1 MYRMLYNDRFLFDPF
16 DETRIV
22 SSASITTNVN
32 AASYLDFTIAAN
44 HPLYNEIEQRSGT
57 ITLYSDNEKLF
68 QGQITA
74 IDMDMDGNKS
84 VTCSSALDW
93 LKDVQL
99 RPYSTDQ
106 AECDEYEFKLDKA
119 PDALDAYFQWLIDQ
133 YNAQNKDGRYFT
145 INVNQAADL
154 TRQSIVYFAST
165 SPRSVADA
173 IEDDILKTFGGY
185 LVLRYEDD
193 KLILDL
199 YSDIHEMNEQI
210 IDYGENIL
218 DISRNESTDDQ
229 YTAVYPIGAT
239 PQYTAKQQQYHDEKD
254 AYDEYMKQREAT
266 EKAAIENLKKEEEA
280 EQKRINGMPKGKAK
294 ANAQAALKHRKEQR
308 QAREQKFSDE
318 TKSLQDAQ
326 KIKDD
331 KNSADKT
338 KPNPITIESLDN
350 GGYEGDLD
358 IFKEG
363 DVVYSVSYVARY
375 GYKEFVYSETDVDD
389 KNELLKLAVAKLKTL
404 MAPSLTIDVRAVDQ
418 ALYNPKHTHLFAGQ
432 AVRVRSKPHGVDE
445 FMMVSSIDLDLID
458 PSQTTATLGVA
469 YDTLTGQQSSFLR
482 NLNSQIVASVDAVDK
497 LGEDVKVTEITLG
510 RVETV
515 VDNVAADNELIVN
528 TVGDYKWMTD
538 TAWGKAE
545 DAQESADEANRGV
558 TDTNVRID
566 NIKMETDERIDGM
579 ETDISGIQDGI
590 NDAKAEIVTIKE
602 NAEQIRQDAQ
612 AGIDE
617 AKQQAED
624 IRTEANSAIDTVKTD
639 LAATEAKAEQARQN
653 ASSALGGLSSA
664 NSQING
670 LRIDVNRQ
678 QANITNIDGEIVGV
692 KDTIS
697 GVAETANSALTVAT
711 TNTNAINEQ
720 STRIDTAYSDI
731 EATRTSVSE
740 VKQTAD
746 GLKVNLET
754 NYLDKDA
761 LGANYASKA
770 ELTATSE
777 SITSTVEKTYAT
789 KSALEGLQNIADA
802 AIETW
807 SGRAVPTTSNAPAST
822 WTTNALKKQ
831 HSGDIYYDMTTGKS
845 YRWGSADGKVYSWSM
860 IADSDI
866 TKAIA
871 DAAKAQ
877 QTANGAKQDVVNLSN
892 DVKATYTSKS
902 EFKQTS
908 DEIKASVNEVASVN
922 ETNTRKIAEV
932 SVKADGISAK
942 VEEQAETINGHTT
955 TIGQLSVK
963 ADGLQT
969 KFEQVSDDL
978 GHVRGSISGL
988 INPNFTDGDYGWIH
1002 NGASFRVS
1010 TYDASLNGPYLVGEN
1025 FSENGTYELINKGLL
1040 SLTPGHKYR
1049 ISILMYV
1056 STDIL
1061 RDNRLSLRFIKTY
1074 SPYVDYPNTVAYI
1087 NTVDITNN
1095 QFVTYSR
1102 EITCPD
1108 KVTQGYFRLA
1118 AITKAGSN
1126 SYISVKSVDIVDIT
1140 EGSAALTKTSELE
1153 QNINGFKQ
1161 TVSETYTTK
1170 DEFNNL
1176 QIGGR
1181 NLLLNTKT
1189 SKQVVGNNG
1198 TNQGVT
1204 LYNLSTYSWAH
1215 LDPGEY
1221 TISADIFYEGT
1232 ISGKFAFQR
1241 DNKPWGFT
1249 PAAGKN
1255 FADIPFFTTDGKR
1268 KAHVEFCVT
1277 NAYDGASKGLAVRF
1291 DNVQGTVTFSN
1302 MKLEKGNKATTWSPA
1317 PEDMLDAATASTTYT
1332 TKSEFTQ
1339 TAKEIK
1345 ASVNEVAS
1353 ANEANTKTISTLSLK
1368 ANKFETDIKQ
1378 VTEQATAI
1386 ADRTTTL
1393 EQDLGGF
1400 KQTVKGTYIT
1410 KTDAEKNLVDAI
1422 NDIQIGGSNM
1432 LLDTQKFGQANPN
1445 NVDDAYGRLINI
1457 NAATSTG
1464 STNMENTKYANGFV
1478 WRGIP
1483 SSNTTNNP
1491 DGARYQVTVKPGG
1504 VYTFSF
1510 EAFTTTGFWVYFYG
1524 PNGYIK
1530 VKKTICST
1538 GTPLNATNGNGA
1550 VQFNSTGAKWAHHEI
1565 TWELDSTGSTNLKYV
1580 LFRRVG
1586 STGYTTFIA
1595 PKLEEGNKATEWSPS
1610 PFDTLYAS
1618 TITSTYAPKTMVE
1631 QTEDRITSTA
1641 EAKYATKTQLSD
1653 EMRQS
1658 LKTFELRGRQ
1668 DGNYWLKLGRVTM
1681 AQQGKD
1687 FHIDYTGGR
1696 GFNGNTSQNSQLE
1709 IHVRSSNGGG
1719 NLFAVTLNRLLNAD
1733 MYTVKAFAIDATH
1746 IDLYMTGG
1754 GQYSTGTMAYYGQ
1767 YSDFSGAAQIDD
1779 ISTAEG
1785 TELTV
1790 LEQSLSTKS
1799 YVKQTAESVSI
1810 DVVEDFK
1817 DGKHGDKLTTQSNLT
1832 ALKDEINLGVKK
1844 QYADLSDQI
1853 KLANSDN
1860 AVGKNFSFESNNF
1873 DGWAS
1878 NDNWTIGSNGA
1889 HTGRYYAQTTIP
1901 ANSNGNQ
1908 LISMGSIAAEYGHTY
1923 KLEYWVKKK
1932 PNTQCR
1938 GIHRISYKRSGVW
1951 EDMPSDY
1958 PTTMFL
1964 DENGTTNITSGR
1976 DYFDVT
1982 DSWMKVTTYIIP
1994 PSNVTDIRVRIIGNN
2009 PGSAETVYAV
2019 DDVSLTDYSVA
2030 KTINKTM
2037 AGINVKADSIV
2048 QEVRND
2054 YATKDLVNRSI
2065 PGLKNPNFDVQKDG
2079 DYYTIAGW
2087 SVLGPWAETRLGN
2100 SSPVSSSEG
2109 GTYFIGKSGTTA
2121 GQTLELINQGYISAY
2136 PGMKVQISWWMFVD
2150 SNIIQN
2156 SNFSAGIIANNVVT
2170 RNLLNNYST
2179 GGWKYMTTTVEV
2191 PANVNQFRVRF
2202 GFVTTGTSGW
2212 LRLDSVSVTDVTEA
2226 KSAMG
2231 KANTA
2236 VSTLDAF
2243 KRTVENSYVTN
2254 DKLTKVQ
2261 TDWKQTTDGFE
2272 ASIKASSSSISVIN
2286 PGFET
2291 GDTTGWTTANFKNIS
2306 VSDGSI
2312 FQNTTHRFLGY
2323 RNGNNMPKMAN
2334 EGTITAR
2341 KNDYIKVSAR
2351 ILFLDGSN
2359 NSIGGSMRIGVKN
2372 SHSGVPYLGNMT
2384 IMSGGWN
2391 TVSYNARV
2399 TEDGTYSVWLD
2410 FPSTI
2415 AESTKILVDDVT
2427 MANETEAVHADSRIN
2442 ALETRIAMTSEG
2454 VRVGKIVNDKFQGGN
2469 VLMNANDGS
2478 FDVLNGDEV
2487 RNRFTSESIDL
2498 VKNDTGY
2505 QFSIKPFTRQGTG
2518 SVATTLRGANLIS
2531 QGVFALN
2538 SIPATPATVY
2548 VVVDSGNGK
2557 LPADNIPSWRVDS
2570 IKDSY
2575 FKPATIPFQASAKAY
2590 HDQFYANMDNGI
2602 PPSIEAFQY
2611 PVFRVAAIDGET
2623 TPSKRSLMI
2632 TAPGLYAIQG
2642 QFNAQKPSSNAIC
2655 DVVLKAKRYNE
2666 SDYVEVAF
2674 PYRFSEVSDPV
2685 GWTTKA
2691 SQTFYVHLDAGTR
2704 IIWQYVMTN
2713 GTFAIGGGNNFSIT
2727 RVPFSG
2733 LDMR

>member
-1 MYRMLYNDRFLFDPF
+1 MYRMLYNDSFLFDPF

-133 YNAQNKDGRYFT
+133 YNAQNKDDRYFT

-154 TRQSIVYFAST
+154 TRHSIVYFAST

-173 IEDDILKTFGGY
+173 IEQDILGTFGGY
-185 LVLRYEDD
+185 LVLRYDD
-193 KLILDL
+193 DQLILDL
-199 YSDIHEMNEQI
+199 YSDIHEMNEQV

-229 YTAVYPIGAT
+229 YTAVYPIGKT
-239 PQYTAKQQQYHDEKD
+239 PQYTAEQQKYHDEKA
-254 AYDEYMKQREAT
+254 AYDERMKQREET
-266 EKAAIENLKKEEEA
+266 EKAAINQLKKEEET
-280 EQKRINGMPKGKAK
+280 EQNRINGMPKGQAK
-294 ANAQAALKHRKEQR
+294 KNAQNALKQRKEQR
-308 QAREQKFSDE
+308 QAREKAFSDE
-318 TKSLQDAQ
+318 TKRLQDAQ

-404 MAPSLTIDVRAVDQ
+404 MAPVLTIDVRAVDQ

-497 LGEDVKVTEITLG
+497 LGEDIKVTEITLG

-545 DAQESADEANRGV
+545 DAQESADEANQGV

-566 NIKMETDERIDGM
+566 NIKMATDERIDGM
-579 ETDISGIQDGI
+579 ETDISGINTEI
-590 NDAKAEIVTIKE
+590 SNTKAEIVTIKE

-624 IRTEANSAIDTVKTD
+624 IRTEANTAIDTVKTD
-639 LAATEAKAEQARQN
+639 LAATEAKAELARKN
-653 ASSALGGLSSA
+653 ASTALGGLSSA
-664 NSQING
+664 NAQING
-670 LRIDVNRQ
+670 LRIDVNRHQ
-678 QANITNIDGEIVGV
+678 ENITNIDGEIVGV

-770 ELTATSE
+770 ELNATSE
-777 SITSTVEKTYAT
+777 SITSTVSKTYAT
-789 KSALEGLQNIADA
+789 KAALEGLQNIADA

-807 SGRAVPTTSNAPAST
+807 SGQTVPTASNAPAST
-822 WTTNALKKQ
+822 WTTDALKRQ

-845 YRWGSADGKVYSWSM
+845 YRWGSEDGKVYSWSM

-877 QTANGAKQDVVNLSN
+877 QTANGAKQDVTNLSN
-892 DVKATYTSKS
+892 NVKANYTSKS

-908 DEIKASVNEVASVN
+908 DEIKASVNEVASAN
-922 ETNTRKIAEV
+922 EANTQKIAEV

-942 VEEQAETINGHTT
+942 VAEQAETINGHAT

-969 KFEQVSDDL
+969 KFEQVSDASNMALQRSENLIIDGGFENPAYWSIDRPDYIQVDADGSHSGKNIL
-978 GHVRGSISGL
+978 HLTPRSGNGTIYLVHGYGSSVRKLIDVVPGRTYEASFWYKNSSTAAWDPSNTKFRIGNASGAFL
-988 INPNFTDGDYGWIH
+988 YDVKITDKSTPWKQLTGRFKVPDNVQQIELAIMTGITAGIVAIDDVSFTDVTDAV
-1002 NGASFRVS
+1002 NNES
-1010 TYDASLNGPYLVGEN
+1010 T
-1025 FSENGTYELINKGLL
+1025 LL
-1040 SLTPGHKYR
+1040 R
-1049 ISILMYV
+1049 
-1056 STDIL
+1056 
-1061 RDNRLSLRFIKTY
+1061 
-1074 SPYVDYPNTVAYI
+1074 
-1087 NTVDITNN
+1087 
-1095 QFVTYSR
+1095 
-1102 EITCPD
+1102 
-1108 KVTQGYFRLA
+1108 
-1118 AITKAGSN
+1118 
-1126 SYISVKSVDIVDIT
+1126 
-1140 EGSAALTKTSELE
+1140 TSELE
-1153 QNINGFKQ
+1153 QNLDGFRQ
-1161 TVSETYTTK
+1161 TVTESYLTK
-1170 DEFNNL
+1170 DDAE
-1176 QIGGR
+1176 
-1181 NLLLNTKT
+1181 T
-1189 SKQVVGNNG
+1189 
-1198 TNQGVT
+1198 
-1204 LYNLSTYSWAH
+1204 
-1215 LDPGEY
+1215 EY
-1221 TISADIFYEGT
+1221 TS
-1232 ISGKFAFQR
+1232 
-1241 DNKPWGFT
+1241 
-1249 PAAGKN
+1249 
-1255 FADIPFFTTDGKR
+1255 
-1268 KAHVEFCVT
+1268 
-1277 NAYDGASKGLAVRF
+1277 
-1291 DNVQGTVTFSN
+1291 
-1302 MKLEKGNKATTWSPA
+1302 
-1317 PEDMLDAATASTTYT
+1317 
-1332 TKSEFTQ
+1332 KSEFTQ

-1345 ASVNEVAS
+1345 GTVAEQ
-1353 ANEANTKTISTLSLK
+1353 ATTIDGHTDTITNLSLK
-1368 ANKFETDIKQ
+1368 ANKFETDITQ

-1386 ADRTTTL
+1386 AGRTTKL

-1400 KQTVKGTYIT
+1400 KQTVSGTYIT
-1410 KTDAEKNLVDAI
+1410 KTDADKNLVDAI
-1422 NDIQIGGSNM
+1422 NGMQIGGTNM
-1432 LLDTQKFGQANPN
+1432 LLDTRAFGSANPN
-1445 NVDDAYGRLINI
+1445 NITAHGFSLNY
-1457 NAATSTG
+1457 AAR
-1464 STNMENTKYANGFV
+1464 NGTYNQFTY
-1478 WRGIP
+1478 RGIP
-1483 SSNTTNNP
+1483 DTVTTNNP
-1491 DGARYQVTVKPGG
+1491 DGPAYNNIPIERGKT
-1504 VYTFSF
+1504 YTASF
-1510 EAFTTTGFWVYFYG
+1510 YYRGTADLFVYFYG
-1524 PNGYIK
+1524 PNGY
-1530 VKKTICST
+1530 VGSVATTASN
-1538 GTPLNATNGNGA
+1538 GTTNNSVNGNDGNVTFA
-1550 VQFNSTGAKWAHHEI
+1550 KDSEWKRYWVTWTLHATGGTHLNKH
-1565 TWELDSTGSTNLKYV
+1565 L
-1580 LFRRVG
+1580 LFRRKG
-1586 STGYTTFIA
+1586 TTGYIDIA
-1595 PKLEEGNKATEWSPS
+1595 GVKLEEGTKATEWSPS

-1618 TITSTYAPKTMVE
+1618 TITSHYATNSKVE
-1631 QTEDRITSTA
+1631 QTERSITSTV
-1641 EAKYATKTQLSD
+1641 EQTYATKTQLSD

-1696 GFNGNTSQNSQLE
+1696 GYNGSTSQNSQLE
-1709 IHVRSSNGGG
+1709 IHVRSGNGGG

-1733 MYTVKAFAIDATH
+1733 LHQIKAFAIDATH

-1767 YSDFSGAAQIDD
+1767 YSDFSGAKQIDD
-1779 ISTAEG
+1779 ISAAEG

-1790 LEQSLSTKS
+1790 LEQSLATKT
-1799 YVKQTAESVSI
+1799 YVEQKAESVSI
-1810 DVVEDFK
+1810 GVVEDFK

-1832 ALKDEINLGVKK
+1832 ALKDEINASVKK

-1860 AVGKNFSFESNNF
+1860 SVGKNFSFESNNF
-1873 DGWAS
+1873 EGWAS
-1878 NDNWTIGSNGA
+1878 HDNWTIGTNGA
-1889 HTGRYYAQTTIP
+1889 HTGRYYAQNTIP
-1901 ANSNGNQ
+1901 ANSNGNG

-1938 GIHRISYKRSGVW
+1938 GVHRISYKRSGVW
-1951 EDMPSDY
+1951 EDIPSDVG
-1958 PTTMFL
+1958 TTIFL
-1964 DENGTTNITSGR
+1964 DDEGKTNINVGANGG
-1976 DYFDVT
+1976 YFDVT

-2009 PGSAETVYAV
+2009 PGSAETVFAV

-2030 KTINKTM
+2030 KTINKTV
-2037 AGINVKADSIV
+2037 AGISVKADSIV

-2087 SVLGPWAETRLGN
+2087 SPLGPWAELRLGN
-2100 SSPVSSSEG
+2100 SGPVSAEG
-2109 GTYFIGKSGTTA
+2109 KTYFVGKSGTTA
-2121 GQTLELINQGYISAY
+2121 NQTLELINEGFISAY

-2150 SNIIQN
+2150 ANIIQN

-2170 RNLLNNYST
+2170 RNQLSNYST

-2191 PANVNQFRVRF
+2191 PANVSQFRVRF
-2202 GFVTTGTSGW
+2202 GFVTTGTSGY

-2226 KSAMG
+2226 KAALG
-2231 KANTA
+2231 KAT
-2236 VSTLDAF
+2236 
-2243 KRTVENSYVTN
+2243 TVETNLENYKTTVSNTYV
-2254 DKLTKVQ
+2254 DKNTVKEMQ
-2261 TDWKQTTDGFE
+2261 TQWTQTAKGFE
-2272 ASIKASSSSISVIN
+2272 ASIKASSSSISVVN

-2312 FQNTTHRFLGY
+2312 FQNTTYRFLGY
-2323 RNGNNMPKMAN
+2323 RNGNNMPKLEN
-2334 EGTITAR
+2334 EGSVTAR

-2359 NSIGGSMRIGVKN
+2359 NSLGGSMRIGVKN
-2372 SHSGVPYLGNMT
+2372 SHSGTPYLGNMT
-2384 IMSGGWN
+2384 ITSGGWN
-2391 TVSYNARV
+2391 TVSYNAQA
-2399 TEDGTYSVWLD
+2399 TEDGSYSVWLD

-2454 VRVGKIVNDKFQGGN
+2454 VRVGKIENGTFQGTSA
-2469 VLMNANDGS
+2469 LMNSEGS
-2478 FDVLNGDEV
+2478 FDILQGEEAVATMRSDYVGLMRNSDTDKYRFGV
-2487 RNRFTSESIDL
+2487 RPYKEHS
-2498 VKNDTGY
+2498 
-2505 QFSIKPFTRQGTG
+2505 TG
-2518 SVATTLRGANLIS
+2518 SVDYTYE
-2531 QGVFALN
+2531 GVDLQ
-2538 SIPATPATVY
+2538 TVGGF
-2548 VVVDSGNGK
+2548 S
-2557 LPADNIPSWRVDS
+2557 L
-2570 IKDSY
+2570 
-2575 FKPATIPFQASAKAY
+2575 
-2590 HDQFYANMDNGI
+2590 NGI
-2602 PPSIEAFQY
+2602 PAAPASDILSIRPAGMSGNNYFMKY
-2611 PVFRVAAIDGET
+2611 NVDALKNDSAIFLNAATLRRDYYQRLDEGKPALAVHFKHAVGLTTTKDGDTNVSNDHIDT
-2623 TPSKRSLMI
+2623 QVMAINPC
-2632 TAPGLYAIQG
+2632 LYGIQ
-2642 QFNAQKPSSNAIC
+2642 FVVNAQKNTVNSYLDATVKVMKTGESTWINSSALPAFRVIEQGDPLGWLTRTSPMYFVKL
-2655 DVVLKAKRYNE
+2655 DVG
-2666 SDYVEVAF
+2666 
-2674 PYRFSEVSDPV
+2674 YRFGVYISGS
-2685 GWTTKA
+2685 
-2691 SQTFYVHLDAGTR
+2691 
-2704 IIWQYVMTN
+2704 TN
-2713 GTFAIGGGNNFSIT
+2713 DFKIGGLNKIIIT
-2727 RVPFSG
+2727 RMPFSG
-2733 LDMR
+2733 ERMD

>member
-1 MYRMLYNDRFLFDPF
+1 MYRMLYNDSFLFDPF

-133 YNAQNKDGRYFT
+133 YNAQNKDHRYFT

-154 TRQSIVYFAST
+154 TNRNIVYFAST

-173 IEDDILKTFGGY
+173 IEQDILGTFGGY

-193 KLILDL
+193 QLILDL

-266 EKAAIENLKKEEEA
+266 EKADIENLKKEEAA
-280 EQKRINGMPKGKAK
+280 EEKRINGMPKGKAK
-294 ANAQAALKHRKEQR
+294 SDAQAALQRRKKQR

-318 TKSLQDAQ
+318 TKELQDEQ

-331 KNSADKT
+331 ENDADKT

-350 GGYEGDLD
+350 GGYPGDLD

-375 GYKEFVYSETDVDD
+375 GYKEFVYSENDVHD

-404 MAPSLTIDVRAVDQ
+404 MAPTLTIDVRAVDQ
-418 ALYNPKHTHLFAGQ
+418 ALYNPKHRHLFAGQ
-432 AVRVRSKPHGVDE
+432 AVRVRSKAHNVDE

-497 LGEDVKVTEITLG
+497 LGKDVKVTEITLG
-510 RVETV
+510 KVETV
-515 VDNVAADNELIVN
+515 VENTNNKTDLIIN
-528 TVGDYKWMTD
+528 TVDDYKWMTD
-538 TAWGKAE
+538 TAWGKAD
-545 DAQESADEANRGV
+545 DAQESADEANQGV

-566 NIKMETDERIDGM
+566 NIKMATDERIDGM
-579 ETDISGIQDGI
+579 ETDISGIHTEID
-590 NDAKAEIVTIKE
+590 NTKAEVEQAKQT
-602 NAEQIRQDAQ
+602 AEQIRQEAQ
-612 AGIDE
+612 TGIQE
-617 AKQQAED
+617 AKDKAED
-624 IRTEANSAIDTVKTD
+624 VRTEANTAIDGVKTD
-639 LAATEAKAEQARQN
+639 LAATEAKAELARKN

-664 NSQING
+664 NAQING
-670 LRIDVNRQ
+670 LRIDVNRHQ
-678 QANITNIDGEIVGV
+678 DNITNIDGEIVGV

-711 TNTNAINEQ
+711 TNTQAINEQ

-770 ELTATSE
+770 ELNATSE

-807 SGRAVPTTSNAPAST
+807 SGRAVPTASNAPAST
-822 WTTNALKKQ
+822 WTTDALKRQ
-831 HSGDIYYDMTTGKS
+831 HSGDIYYDMSTGKS
-845 YRWGSADGKVYSWSM
+845 YRWGSEDGTVYSWTM
-860 IADSDI
+860 IADNDI

-877 QTANGAKQDVVNLSN
+877 QTADDAKQDVVNLSN
-892 DVKATYTSKS
+892 DVEATYTSKS
-902 EFKQTS
+902 EFEQTS
-908 DEIKASVNEVASVN
+908 DEIRASVNEVASAN
-922 ETNTRKIAEV
+922 ETNTQKIAEV

-942 VEEQAETINGHTT
+942 VEEQAETISGHTT

-969 KFEQVSDDL
+969 KFEQVSTSLDVALANSEELLYNGGFEFGMDGWSCSYADMIMTSNVAHSGMKWARTLMHANELISTKPIKAIKGRRYRFGVWYKIGNGYTNNYGGLRIQKSTDGTYFSDWKNKDITMEHTADGDWRYVYVDGIADDTVRFMRARIAFSKTIDIFLDDL
-978 GHVRGSISGL
+978 SI
-988 INPNFTDGDYGWIH
+988 
-1002 NGASFRVS
+1002 
-1010 TYDASLNGPYLVGEN
+1010 
-1025 FSENGTYELINKGLL
+1025 K
-1040 SLTPGHKYR
+1040 
-1049 ISILMYV
+1049 
-1056 STDIL
+1056 
-1061 RDNRLSLRFIKTY
+1061 
-1074 SPYVDYPNTVAYI
+1074 
-1087 NTVDITNN
+1087 DITDAYDNA
-1095 QFVTYSR
+1095 
-1102 EITCPD
+1102 E
-1108 KVTQGYFRLA
+1108 
-1118 AITKAGSN
+1118 KA
-1126 SYISVKSVDIVDIT
+1126 DT
-1140 EGSAALTKTSELE
+1140 ALTKSSQLE
-1153 QNINGFKQ
+1153 QTLNGFRQTVSETYTTKDETDAAINGIQIGGTNLSIANGYYNVSGLKNFTYTQADDQYDFDVSAASSGGWGHRMAPKNACTEHRRYPWGKWGTVTFDVYSERECTFVTDINNKNADGSGSGNDNDLRSKAQKILPDGSIQPIANNSSTATHITVPAQQWVRIGIMCYNGSESANPNHADLLDYSSIGFLSLGEDFHVKVRKIKFEVGNKPTAWSPCPLDMLDKASAETTYTTKSEFTQTSSEIRGKVEEQATAINGHTDSIATLSLKATKFETDISQTSDQVNGILDRTSTLEQDLGGFRQ

-1170 DEFNNL
+1170 DEFDGL
-1176 QIGGR
+1176 TIGGR
-1181 NLLLNTKT
+1181 NVLKDTKT
-1189 SKQVVGNNG
+1189 PKQVTGTNT
-1198 TNQGVT
+1198 TNQGANIYELVP
-1204 LYNLSTYSWAH
+1204 NSWAS
-1215 LDPGEY
+1215 LEAGQYMLSVDVK
-1221 TISADIFYEGT
+1221 YEGV
-1232 ISGKFAFQR
+1232 ISGVIFFQR

-1249 PAAGKN
+1249 PAASIDCTKS
-1255 FADIPFFTTDGKR
+1255 FSDSKR
-1268 KAHVEFCVT
+1268 SAHFEFLID
-1277 NAYDGASKGLAVRF
+1277 NAYDGASRRLTARL

-1302 MKLEKGNKATTWSPA
+1302 VKLERGTKATAWSPA
-1317 PEDMLDAATASTTYT
+1317 PEDMLDITTASTNYA
-1332 TKSEFTQ
+1332 TKS
-1339 TAKEIK
+1339 
-1345 ASVNEVAS
+1345 
-1353 ANEANTKTISTLSLK
+1353 L
-1368 ANKFETDIKQ
+1368 
-1378 VTEQATAI
+1378 
-1386 ADRTTTL
+1386 
-1393 EQDLGGF
+1393 
-1400 KQTVKGTYIT
+1400 
-1410 KTDAEKNLVDAI
+1410 
-1422 NDIQIGGSNM
+1422 
-1432 LLDTQKFGQANPN
+1432 
-1445 NVDDAYGRLINI
+1445 
-1457 NAATSTG
+1457 
-1464 STNMENTKYANGFV
+1464 
-1478 WRGIP
+1478 
-1483 SSNTTNNP
+1483 
-1491 DGARYQVTVKPGG
+1491 
-1504 VYTFSF
+1504 
-1510 EAFTTTGFWVYFYG
+1510 
-1524 PNGYIK
+1524 
-1530 VKKTICST
+1530 
-1538 GTPLNATNGNGA
+1538 
-1550 VQFNSTGAKWAHHEI
+1550 
-1565 TWELDSTGSTNLKYV
+1565 
-1580 LFRRVG
+1580 
-1586 STGYTTFIA
+1586 
-1595 PKLEEGNKATEWSPS
+1595 
-1610 PFDTLYAS
+1610 
-1618 TITSTYAPKTMVE
+1618 VE
-1631 QTEDRITSTA
+1631 QTESRITSTV
-1641 EAKYATKTQLSD
+1641 EQTYATKTQLSD

-1658 LKTFELRGRQ
+1658 LKTLELRGRQ
-1668 DGNYWLKLGRVTM
+1668 DGNYWLKMGRVTM

-1696 GFNGNTSQNSQLE
+1696 GFNGDTSQNSQLE

-1719 NLFAVTLNRLLNAD
+1719 RLFAVTLNRLLNAD
-1733 MYTVKAFAIDATH
+1733 MYTVKAFAIDSTH

-1754 GQYSTGTMAYYGQ
+1754 GRYSTGTMAYYGQ
-1767 YSDFSGAAQIDD
+1767 YTDFSGAAQIED

-1810 DVVEDFK
+1810 GVVEDFK

-1832 ALKDEINLGVKK
+1832 ALKDEINASVSD

-1860 AVGKNFSFESNNF
+1860 AIGKNFSFESNNF

-1878 NDNWTIGSNGA
+1878 HDNWTIGTNGA
-1889 HTGRYYAQTTIP
+1889 HTGQYYAHNTIP
-1901 ANSNGNQ
+1901 AHSNGNQ

-1951 EDMPSDY
+1951 EDVPSDY
-1958 PTTMFL
+1958 GTTIFL

-1994 PSNVTDIRVRIIGNN
+1994 PSNVTDIRVRIIAWN
-2009 PGSAETVYAV
+2009 PGDAETVYAV

-2030 KTINKTM
+2030 KTINTTM
-2037 AGINVKADSIV
+2037 AGINVKADSIT
-2048 QEVRND
+2048 QEVRDN

-2079 DYYTIAGW
+2079 DYNTIAGW
-2087 SVLGPWAETRLGN
+2087 SVLGPWAETRLSN
-2100 SSPVSSSEG
+2100 STPVSSEG
-2109 GTYFIGKSGTTA
+2109 VTYFIGKSGTTA

-2136 PGMKVQISWWMFVD
+2136 PGMKVQISWWMSVD
-2150 SNIIQN
+2150 PNIIQN

-2170 RNLLNNYST
+2170 RNLLSDYST

-2226 KSAMG
+2226 KAAMG

-2243 KRTVENSYVTN
+2243 TRTVENTYVTN
-2254 DKLTKVQ
+2254 DTLTEVQ

-2272 ASIKASSSSISVIN
+2272 ASIKASNSSISVVN

-2291 GDTTGWTTANFKNIS
+2291 GDTTGWTATNFKNIS

-2312 FQNTTHRFLGY
+2312 FQNTTYRFLGY
-2323 RNGNNMPKMAN
+2323 RNGNNMPKLEN
-2334 EGTITAR
+2334 EGTVTAR

-2359 NSIGGSMRIGVKN
+2359 NSLGGSMRIGVKN
-2372 SHSGVPYLGNMT
+2372 SHSGIPYLGNMT
-2384 IMSGGWN
+2384 ITSGGWN
-2391 TVSYNARV
+2391 TVSYNVQA
-2399 TEDGTYSVWLD
+2399 TEDGSYSVWLD

-2454 VRVGKIVNDKFQGGN
+2454 VRVGKIENGTFQGTSA
-2469 VLMNANDGS
+2469 LMNSEGS
-2478 FDVLNGDEV
+2478 FDILQGEEAVATLQSDYVGLMRNSDTDKYRFGV
-2487 RNRFTSESIDL
+2487 RPYKEHS
-2498 VKNDTGY
+2498 
-2505 QFSIKPFTRQGTG
+2505 TG
-2518 SVATTLRGANLIS
+2518 SVDYTYE
-2531 QGVFALN
+2531 GVDLQ
-2538 SIPATPATVY
+2538 TVGGF
-2548 VVVDSGNGK
+2548 S
-2557 LPADNIPSWRVDS
+2557 L
-2570 IKDSY
+2570 
-2575 FKPATIPFQASAKAY
+2575 
-2590 HDQFYANMDNGI
+2590 NGI
-2602 PPSIEAFQY
+2602 PAAPASDILSIRPQGMTGNNYFIKYNVDTLRNDNAIFLN
-2611 PVFRVAAIDGET
+2611 AAILHRDYYQRLDEGKPALAVHFKHAVGLTTTQDGDT
-2623 TPSKRSLMI
+2623 NVSNDHIDTQVMAINPC
-2632 TAPGLYAIQG
+2632 LYGIQ
-2642 QFNAQKPSSNAIC
+2642 FVVNAQKNTASAYLDATVKVMKTGESTWINSSALPAFRVIEQGDPLGWLTRTSPMYFVKLDVGYRFGIYISGSSN
-2655 DVVLKAKRYNE
+2655 DFKLGSLNK
-2666 SDYVEVAF
+2666 
-2674 PYRFSEVSDPV
+2674 
-2685 GWTTKA
+2685 
-2691 SQTFYVHLDAGTR
+2691 
-2704 IIWQYVMTN
+2704 II
-2713 GTFAIGGGNNFSIT
+2713 IT
-2727 RVPFSG
+2727 RMPFSG
-2733 LDMR
+2733 ERMD

>member
-1 MYRMLYNDRFLFDPF
+1 MYRMLYNDNFLFDPF

-93 LKDVQL
+93 LRDVQL

-154 TRQSIVYFAST
+154 TNRNIVYFAST

-173 IEDDILKTFGGY
+173 IEEDILGTFGGY
-185 LVLRYEDD
+185 LVLRYDD
-193 KLILDL
+193 DMLILDL
-199 YSDIHEMNEQI
+199 YSDIHEMNEQV

-229 YTAVYPIGAT
+229 YTAVYPIGKT
-239 PQYTAKQQQYHDEKD
+239 PQYTAEQQKYHDEKD
-254 AYDEYMKQREAT
+254 IYDAMMKERDET
-266 EKAAIENLKKEEEA
+266 ERAAIAKLQKEEEA
-280 EQKRINGMPKGKAK
+280 EQKRINGMAKGQAK
-294 ANAQAALKHRKEQR
+294 RNAENALKKRKDQR
-308 QAREQKFSDE
+308 QAREKAFSDE
-318 TKSLQDAQ
+318 TKLLQDAQ

-331 KNSADKT
+331 KNAADKT

-350 GGYEGDLD
+350 GGYPGDLD

-363 DVVYSVSYVARY
+363 DVIYSVSYVQRY
-375 GYKEFVYSETDVDD
+375 GYKEFVYNDTDVED
-389 KNELLKLAVAKLKTL
+389 KQLLLALAVAKLKSL

-458 PSQTTATLGVA
+458 PSRTTATLGVA

-515 VDNVAADNELIVN
+515 VDNVKADNELIVN

-545 DAQESADEANRGV
+545 DAQESADEANQGV
-558 TDTNVRID
+558 TDANVRID

-590 NDAKAEIVTIKE
+590 DNAKAEIVTIKE

-624 IRTEANSAIDTVKTD
+624 IRAEAQTGIQEAKDKAEDIRTEANTAIDTVKDD

-653 ASSALGGLSSA
+653 ASSALSGLSSA
-664 NSQING
+664 NAQING
-670 LRIDVNRQ
+670 LRVDVNRNQ
-678 QANITNIDGEIVGV
+678 QYITNIDGEIVGV

-761 LGANYASKA
+761 LGEHYASKA

-807 SGRAVPTTSNAPAST
+807 SGRAVPTASNAPAST
-822 WTTNALKKQ
+822 WTTDALKKQ
-831 HSGDIYYDMTTGKS
+831 HSGDIYYDMSTGKS

-892 DVKATYTSKS
+892 NVKANYTSKS

-942 VEEQAETINGHTT
+942 VAEQAETINGHAT

-978 GHVRGSISGL
+978 GHVRGSIPGL

-1002 NGASFRVS
+1002 NGGSFRVS
-1010 TYDASLNGPYLVGEN
+1010 TYDTSLNGPYLVGEN

-1040 SLTPGHKYR
+1040 SLAPGHKYR

-1056 STDIL
+1056 GTGIL
-1061 RDNRLSLRFIKTY
+1061 RDNRLTLRFVKTY
-1074 SPYVDYPNTVAYI
+1074 DPYVDYPNAVAYI
-1087 NTVDITNN
+1087 NTADITYN

-1126 SYISVKSVDIVDIT
+1126 SPISVKSVDIVDIT

-1153 QNINGFKQ
+1153 LNLNGYKQ

-1176 QIGGR
+1176 TIGGR

-1189 SKQVVGNNG
+1189 SKQMVGNNG

-1204 LYNLSTYSWAH
+1204 LYTLSTHSWAH

-1221 TISADIFYEGT
+1221 MISADISYEGT
-1232 ISGKFAFQR
+1232 ISGKFTFQR

-1255 FADIPFFTTDGKR
+1255 FADIITDSKR

-1277 NAYDGASKGLAVRF
+1277 NAYDGASKGLGVRF

-1302 MKLEKGNKATTWSPA
+1302 MKLEKGNKTTTWSPA
-1317 PEDMLDAATASTTYT
+1317 PEDLLDTATASTTYT

-1339 TAKEIK
+1339 TANEIK
-1345 ASVNEVAS
+1345 GTVAEQATAINGHTDS
-1353 ANEANTKTISTLSLK
+1353 ITTLSLK

-1410 KTDAEKNLVDAI
+1410 KTDADKNLVDAI
-1422 NDIQIGGSNM
+1422 NGMQIGGTNM
-1432 LLDTQKFGQANPN
+1432 LLDTRAFGSANPN
-1445 NVDDAYGRLINI
+1445 NITAHGFSLNY
-1457 NAATSTG
+1457 AAR
-1464 STNMENTKYANGFV
+1464 NGTYNQFTY
-1478 WRGIP
+1478 RGVP
-1483 SSNTTNNP
+1483 DTVTTNNA
-1491 DGARYQVTVKPGG
+1491 DGPAYNNIPIERGKT
-1504 VYTFSF
+1504 YTASF
-1510 EAFTTTGFWVYFYG
+1510 YYRGTADLFVYFYG
-1524 PNGYIK
+1524 PNGY
-1530 VKKTICST
+1530 VGCVATTASN
-1538 GTPLNATNGNGA
+1538 GTTNNSVNGNDGNVTFA
-1550 VQFNSTGAKWAHHEI
+1550 KNSEWKRYWVTWTLHKTGGTHLNKH
-1565 TWELDSTGSTNLKYV
+1565 L
-1580 LFRRVG
+1580 LFRRKG
-1586 STGYTTFIA
+1586 TTGYIDIA
-1595 PKLEEGNKATEWSPS
+1595 GVKLEEGTKATEWSPS

-1618 TITSTYAPKTMVE
+1618 NIVKDYAPKTMVE
-1631 QTEDRITSTA
+1631 QTEDRITQTA

-1696 GFNGNTSQNSQLE
+1696 GFNGSTSQNSQLE
-1709 IHVRSSNGGG
+1709 IHVRSGNGGG
-1719 NLFAVTLNRLLNAD
+1719 TLFAVTLNRLLNAD
-1733 MYTVKAFAIDATH
+1733 MHQIKAFAIDATH

-1832 ALKDEINLGVKK
+1832 ALKDEINASVKK

-1860 AVGKNFSFESNNF
+1860 AIGKNFSFESNNF
-1873 DGWAS
+1873 EGWVS
-1878 NDNWTIGSNGA
+1878 HDNWTIGTSGA
-1889 HTGRYYAQTTIP
+1889 HTGRYYAMNTIP
-1901 ANSNGNQ
+1901 AGSNGNQ
-1908 LISMGSIAAEYGHTY
+1908 LISTGSISAEYGHTY

-1938 GIHRISYKRSGVW
+1938 GIHRISYKRSGRW
-1951 EDMPSDY
+1951 EDTPSDVA
-1958 PTTMFL
+1958 TTIFL

-2037 AGINVKADSIV
+2037 AGISVKADSIV

-2087 SVLGPWAETRLGN
+2087 SVLGPWTETRLGN
-2100 SSPVSSSEG
+2100 SGPVSSEG
-2109 GTYFIGKSGTTA
+2109 KTYFVGKSGTTA
-2121 GQTLELINQGYISAY
+2121 GQTLEVINEGYISAY

-2150 SNIIQN
+2150 ANIIQN

-2170 RNLLNNYST
+2170 RNQLNNYST

-2191 PANVNQFRVRF
+2191 PANVSQFRVRF
-2202 GFVTTGTSGW
+2202 AFVTTGTSGW

-2226 KSAMG
+2226 KAAMG

-2236 VSTLDAF
+2236 VSTVDTF
-2243 KRTVENSYVTN
+2243 KRTVENTYVTN
-2254 DKLTKVQ
+2254 DTLTEVQ
-2261 TDWKQTTDGFE
+2261 TNWKQTTDGFD
-2272 ASIKASSSSISVIN
+2272 ASIKKSEQDIVAA
-2286 PGFET
+2286 
-2291 GDTTGWTTANFKNIS
+2291 DK
-2306 VSDGSI
+2306 
-2312 FQNTTHRFLGY
+2312 R
-2323 RNGNNMPKMAN
+2323 
-2334 EGTITAR
+2334 
-2341 KNDYIKVSAR
+2341 IKS
-2351 ILFLDGSN
+2351 
-2359 NSIGGSMRIGVKN
+2359 
-2372 SHSGVPYLGNMT
+2372 
-2384 IMSGGWN
+2384 
-2391 TVSYNARV
+2391 
-2399 TEDGTYSVWLD
+2399 
-2410 FPSTI
+2410 
-2415 AESTKILVDDVT
+2415 
-2427 MANETEAVHADSRIN
+2427 
-2442 ALETRIAMTSEG
+2442 LETRIAMTSEG
-2454 VRVGKIVNDKFQGGN
+2454 VRVGKIENGTFQGTSA
-2469 VLMNANDGS
+2469 LMNSEGS
-2478 FDVLNGDEV
+2478 FDILQGEEAVATMRSDYVGLMRNSDTDKYRFGV
-2487 RNRFTSESIDL
+2487 RPYKEHS
-2498 VKNDTGY
+2498 
-2505 QFSIKPFTRQGTG
+2505 TG
-2518 SVATTLRGANLIS
+2518 SVDYTYE
-2531 QGVFALN
+2531 GVDLQ
-2538 SIPATPATVY
+2538 TVGGF
-2548 VVVDSGNGK
+2548 S
-2557 LPADNIPSWRVDS
+2557 L
-2570 IKDSY
+2570 
-2575 FKPATIPFQASAKAY
+2575 
-2590 HDQFYANMDNGI
+2590 NGI
-2602 PPSIEAFQY
+2602 PAAPASDILSIRPQGMTGNNYFIKYNVDALKNDSAIFLN
-2611 PVFRVAAIDGET
+2611 AATLRRDYYQRLNEGKPALAVHFKHAVGLTTTKDGDTNVSNDHIDT
-2623 TPSKRSLMI
+2623 QVMAINPC
-2632 TAPGLYAIQG
+2632 LYGIQ
-2642 QFNAQKPSSNAIC
+2642 FVVNAQKNTVNTYLDATIKVMKTGESTWINSSALPAFRVIEQGDPLGWLTRTSPMYFVKLDVGYRFGVYISGSSN
-2655 DVVLKAKRYNE
+2655 DFK
-2666 SDYVEVAF
+2666 
-2674 PYRFSEVSDPV
+2674 
-2685 GWTTKA
+2685 
-2691 SQTFYVHLDAGTR
+2691 
-2704 IIWQYVMTN
+2704 
-2713 GTFAIGGGNNFSIT
+2713 IGGLNKIIIT
-2727 RVPFSG
+2727 RMPFSG
-2733 LDMR
+2733 ERMN